1 MYLQLQL
8 HVIHYFIFSIIFI
21 FNMCSPCQK
30 IEIKSL
36 NFMNTY

>member
-8 HVIHYFIFSIIFI
+8 HVIHYCIVSIIFI
-21 FNMCSPCQK
+21 FNMCSPRQK

-36 NFMNTY
+36 HEY